1 MLVSE
6 VRTMSFNA
14 FVGGVQPG
22 GLTND
27 FEVKI
32 LICLLLD
39 KIAQP
44 LTFDQINEILQK
56 TGFVNYFE
64 FAESMS
70 ELQHSRHVRQ
80 VTGPNGDSLFEISEI
95 GAATAQT
102 FSKTLPLTVREKT
115 IECAQ
120 EYLQLKKRLEE
131 IDIRYRA
138 APDGYILTIQMKD
151 IGSDLMNLNVFIPTE
166 EECIAIRER
175 IYADPLIL
183 YQGILSILLGEYQD
197 GLRLF
202 QEKIR
207 P

>member
-1 MLVSE
+1 
-6 VRTMSFNA
+6 MSFNA
-14 FVGGVQPG
+14 FVGGIQPG

-39 KIAQP
+39 KISQP
-44 LTFDQINEILQK
+44 LTFEQINEILQK

-70 ELQHSRHVRQ
+70 ELQQSKHIRQ
-80 VTGPNGDSLFEISEI
+80 VAGPDGDSLYEISEI
-95 GAATAQT
+95 GIATAQT

-115 IECAQ
+115 MECAR

-131 IDIRYRA
+131 IEIRYRP

-166 EECIAIRER
+166 EECISIRER

-183 YQGILSILLGEYQD
+183 YQGILSILLGDYRE
-197 GLRLF
+197 GARLF
-202 QEKIR
+202 QEKVNK
-207 P
+207 